1 MAGNEYVV
9 FSGQMWNL
17 NIIDYLPSKVFDLW
31 RASLSDK
38 WTCIPISSS
47 QFTMK
52 SCLVVKVDLRKGEGG
67 ETTCHIGQWA
77 VTVMV
82 MAITANS
89 TSDLR
94 QIPPVTCVHGCILC
108 HCFYTLFITL
118 TCMYLNHQPISAVGW
133 YVVDIIC
140 LLNFLFLKP
149 PFLFG
154 VSAVVGGNL
163 I

>member
-1 MAGNEYVV
+1 
-9 FSGQMWNL
+9 MWNL

-67 ETTCHIGQWA
+67 ETTCHIGHWA

-94 QIPPVTCVHGCILC
+94 QIPPVKCVSMAVFCVIVFIHVKC
-108 HCFYTLFITL
+108 YVLFITL

-133 YVVDIIC
+133 YMVDIIR

-163 I
+163 L

>member
-1 MAGNEYVV
+1 MYTY
-9 FSGQMWNL
+9 
-17 NIIDYLPSKVFDLW
+17 IIIAFLFP
-31 RASLSDK
+31 
-38 WTCIPISSS
+38 

-52 SCLVVKVDLRKGEGG
+52 SCLVVKVDLRKWEGG

-94 QIPPVTCVHGCILC
+94 QIPPVKCVSMAVFCVIVFIHVKC
-108 HCFYTLFITL
+108 YMLFITL

-133 YVVDIIC
+133 YVVDIIR

>member
-1 MAGNEYVV
+1 MYTY
-9 FSGQMWNL
+9 
-17 NIIDYLPSKVFDLW
+17 IIIAFLFP
-31 RASLSDK
+31 
-38 WTCIPISSS
+38 

-94 QIPPVTCVHGCILC
+94 QIPPVKCVSMAVFCVIVFIHVKC
-108 HCFYTLFITL
+108 YVLFITL

-133 YVVDIIC
+133 YVVDIIR

-163 I
+163 L

>member
-1 MAGNEYVV
+1 MYTY
-9 FSGQMWNL
+9 
-17 NIIDYLPSKVFDLW
+17 IIIAFLFP
-31 RASLSDK
+31 
-38 WTCIPISSS
+38 

-52 SCLVVKVDLRKGEGG
+52 SCLVVKVDLRKWEGG

-94 QIPPVTCVHGCILC
+94 QIPPVKCVSMAVFCVIVFIHVKC
-108 HCFYTLFITL
+108 YVLFITL

-133 YVVDIIC
+133 YVVDIIR

-163 I
+163 L

>member
-89 TSDLR
+89 TTDLR

-108 HCFYTLFITL
+108 HCFYTCEVLRVVYCTY
-118 TCMYLNHQPISAVGW
+118 MYVPESSTNQCCGLIRGW
-133 YVVDIIC
+133 Y
-140 LLNFLFLKP
+140 N
-149 PFLFG
+149 PFTQLPFP
-154 VSAVVGGNL
+154 
-163 I
+163 

>member
-1 MAGNEYVV
+1 
-9 FSGQMWNL
+9 MWNL

-89 TSDLR
+89 TTDLR

-108 HCFYTLFITL
+108 HCFYTCEVLRVVYYTY
-118 TCMYLNHQPISAVGW
+118 MYVPESSTNQCCGLIRGW
-133 YVVDIIC
+133 Y
-140 LLNFLFLKP
+140 N
-149 PFLFG
+149 PFTQLPFP
-154 VSAVVGGNL
+154 
-163 I
+163 

>member
-1 MAGNEYVV
+1 
-9 FSGQMWNL
+9 MWNL
-17 NIIDYLPSKVFDLW
+17 NIIGYLPSKVFDLW

-94 QIPPVTCVHGCILC
+94 QIPPVKCVSMAVFCVIVFIHVKC
-108 HCFYTLFITL
+108 YVLFITL

-133 YVVDIIC
+133 YVVDIIR

-163 I
+163 L

>member
-1 MAGNEYVV
+1 MYTY
-9 FSGQMWNL
+9 
-17 NIIDYLPSKVFDLW
+17 IIIAFLFP
-31 RASLSDK
+31 
-38 WTCIPISSS
+38 

-67 ETTCHIGQWA
+67 ETTCHIGHWA

-94 QIPPVTCVHGCILC
+94 QIPPVKCVSMAVFCVIVFIHVKC
-108 HCFYTLFITL
+108 YMLFITL

-133 YVVDIIC
+133 YVVDIIR

-163 I
+163 L

>member
-1 MAGNEYVV
+1 
-9 FSGQMWNL
+9 MWNL

-89 TSDLR
+89 TTDLR

-108 HCFYTLFITL
+108 HCFYTCEVLRVVYCTY
-118 TCMYLNHQPISAVGW
+118 MYVPESSTNQCCGLIRGW
-133 YVVDIIC
+133 Y
-140 LLNFLFLKP
+140 N
-149 PFLFG
+149 PFTQLPFP
-154 VSAVVGGNL
+154 
-163 I
+163 

>member
-1 MAGNEYVV
+1 MYTY
-9 FSGQMWNL
+9 
-17 NIIDYLPSKVFDLW
+17 IIIAFLFP
-31 RASLSDK
+31 
-38 WTCIPISSS
+38 

-82 MAITANS
+82 MAITANC
-89 TSDLR
+89 TTDLR
-94 QIPPVTCVHGCILC
+94 QIPPVKCVSMAVFCVIVFIHVKC
-108 HCFYTLFITL
+108 YMLFITL

-133 YVVDIIC
+133 YVVDIIR

-163 I
+163 L

>member
-1 MAGNEYVV
+1 MYTY
-9 FSGQMWNL
+9 
-17 NIIDYLPSKVFDLW
+17 IIIAFLFP
-31 RASLSDK
+31 
-38 WTCIPISSS
+38 

-67 ETTCHIGQWA
+67 ETTCHIGHWA

-94 QIPPVTCVHGCILC
+94 QIPPVKCVSMAVFCVIVFIHVKC
-108 HCFYTLFITL
+108 YVLFITL

-133 YVVDIIC
+133 YVVDIIR

-163 I
+163 L

>member
-1 MAGNEYVV
+1 MYTY
-9 FSGQMWNL
+9 
-17 NIIDYLPSKVFDLW
+17 IIIAFLFP
-31 RASLSDK
+31 
-38 WTCIPISSS
+38 

-52 SCLVVKVDLRKGEGG
+52 SCLVVKVDLRKWEGG

-94 QIPPVTCVHGCILC
+94 QIPPVKCVSMAVFCVIVFIHVKC
-108 HCFYTLFITL
+108 YVLFITL

-133 YVVDIIC
+133 YVVDIIR

>member
-1 MAGNEYVV
+1 MYTY
-9 FSGQMWNL
+9 
-17 NIIDYLPSKVFDLW
+17 IIIAFLFP
-31 RASLSDK
+31 
-38 WTCIPISSS
+38 

-52 SCLVVKVDLRKGEGG
+52 SCLVVKVDLRKWEGG

-94 QIPPVTCVHGCILC
+94 QIPPVKCVSMAVFCVIVFIHVKC
-108 HCFYTLFITL
+108 YMLFITL

-133 YVVDIIC
+133 YVVDIIR

-163 I
+163 L

>member
-1 MAGNEYVV
+1 MYTY
-9 FSGQMWNL
+9 
-17 NIIDYLPSKVFDLW
+17 IIIAFLFP
-31 RASLSDK
+31 
-38 WTCIPISSS
+38 

-94 QIPPVTCVHGCILC
+94 QIPPVKCVSMAVFCVIVFIHVKC
-108 HCFYTLFITL
+108 YVLFIAL

-133 YVVDIIC
+133 YVVDIIR

-163 I
+163 L